1 MRKKAHHEK
10 GMPVTMQNQHHA
22 KRLVGITDKV
32 VPPADIEMEAFPEAE
47 FVFLRDW
54 RESATA
60 AETWR
65 RVDALLVWHWKLRA
79 DSIAMLD
86 RCRIAVRYGVG
97 YDNVDVSA
105 LAGRTIPF
113 ANTPDYGTEEVADT
127 ACAMILAAQRKI
139 IGYDRACRNFRTS
152 WQNNVLNPLRRTS
165 EQTLGIIGVGRIGT
179 AVVNRMKPF
188 GYRIVGY
195 DPYQSS
201 GHEKAVGYI
210 RMNSLDE
217 LLAESDIVSC
227 HCPLTDETKGMMD
240 ERFMDRLK
248 PGAAVVNTARGGLL
262 ASLDCLESALKNGRL
277 AAAFLDVLPEEPPG
291 DHSLYQAWRSDED
304 WLRGR
309 LIVNPHTAFY
319 SERAWYE
326 MRYKAAETIRR
337 FFLSGQVRNQIV
349 P

>member
-1 MRKKAHHEK
+1 MTAQENRTRKW
-10 GMPVTMQNQHHA
+10 V
-22 KRLVGITDKV
+22 VGITDKV
-32 VPPADIEMEAFPEAE
+32 VPPADIEAEAFPEAE

-54 RESATA
+54 RSCTA
-60 AETWR
+60 AAADWR
-65 RVDALLVWHWKLRA
+65 RVEGLLVWHWKLRA
-79 DSIAMLD
+79 DSVALLD

-97 YDNVDVSA
+97 YDMVDVSA
-105 LAGRTIPF
+105 LAARDIPF

-139 IGYDRACRNFRTS
+139 IGYDRACRNYPS
-152 WQNNVLNPLRRTS
+152 GWQNNVLNPLRRTS

-188 GYRIVGY
+188 GCRIVGF
-195 DPYQSS
+195 DPYQPS

-217 LLAESDIVSC
+217 LLRQADIISC
-227 HCPLTDETKGMMD
+227 HCPLTPETNGMID
-240 ERFMDRLK
+240 QGFLDRLK
-248 PGAAVVNTARGGLL
+248 TGAVIVNTARGGLL
-262 ASLDCLESALKNGRL
+262 ADLDGLEGALKTGRL

-291 DHSLYQAWRSDED
+291 GHSLYQAWRQDEN

-309 LIVNPHTAFY
+309 FVVNPHTAFY
-319 SERAWYE
+319 SQQAWWE
-326 MRYKAAETIRR
+326 MRFKAAETIRCYFIEGR
-337 FFLSGQVRNQIV
+337 MRNRIA